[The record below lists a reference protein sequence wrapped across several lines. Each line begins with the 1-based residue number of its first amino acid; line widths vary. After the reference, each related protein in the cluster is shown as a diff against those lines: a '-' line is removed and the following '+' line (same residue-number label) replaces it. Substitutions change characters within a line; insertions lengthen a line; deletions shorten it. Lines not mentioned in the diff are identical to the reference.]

1 MYVNVSYVFSNLREI
16 GELGVLNLREIGE
29 LGVLNLREI
38 GDLGV
43 LNLRENEKSI
53 IFAQETACVIM
64 ENRVFKRKIYE
75 RIRQW
80 KQESNGESALM
91 IQGARRIGKST
102 IVEEFARNEYS
113 SYLIIDFNKASSVVK
128 SLFDDLMDLDFIFLQ
143 LQTIYNVVLEERKSV
158 IIFDEVQKC
167 PNARQAI
174 KYLVQDGRYDYIETG
189 SLISIKQNTKG
200 ITIPSEEE
208 QIEMYPMDFEEFRW
222 ALGDAAS
229 IPMIRTFYEK
239 RMALGAAHRTKQ
251 RDLRLYML
259 VGGMPQA
266 VNEYVKTNN
275 LAKVDAVK
283 RRIIKLYSDDF
294 LKIDP
299 TGKLSKLFM
308 SIPSQLSKKSTR
320 FYTNAV
326 VGELEVNTEAEM
338 LINLEDSKAVLVSYH
353 SDDPNVG
360 LSLTQDISKYKLFVA
375 DTGLFV
381 TMAFWDKDFTE
392 NVIYQKLLAD
402 KLEANLGYI
411 YENLVAQML
420 TAAGNKLFYYTFEKD
435 EKHSYEIDFLLSRGN
450 KICPIEVKSSGY
462 KTHASLDAFRLKYS
476 ARIKNSYLLYIK
488 DLQKGD
494 NELMYLPFYM
504 TGMI

>member
-1 MYVNVSYVFSNLREI
+1 MREIGDSAVSNLREI
-16 GELGVLNLREIGE
+16 GKFVVLNLREIG
-29 LGVLNLREI
+29 
-38 GDLGV
+38 
-43 LNLRENEKSI
+43 KYF
-53 IFAQETACVIM
+53 IFASESMFYIM
-64 ENRVFKRKIYE
+64 EKRVFKRKVYDKILK
-75 RIRQW
+75 W

-102 IVEEFARNEYS
+102 IVEEFAKKEYS
-113 SYLIIDFNKASSVVK
+113 SYLIIDFNKVSAAVK

-143 LQTIYNVVLEERKSV
+143 LQTIYNVVLEDRKSV

-189 SLISIKQNTKG
+189 SLISIKQNTRG

-208 QIEMYPMDFEEFRW
+208 QIDMYPMDFEEFRW
-222 ALGDAAS
+222 ALGDNAS
-229 IPMIRTFYEK
+229 IPLINSFYEK
-239 RMALGAAHRTKQ
+239 RMPLGAAHRTKQ

-266 VNEYVKTNN
+266 VNEYLNTNN

-294 LKIDP
+294 LKIDS

-308 SIPSQLSKKSTR
+308 AIPAQLSKKSTR
-320 FYTNAV
+320 FYTNSV
-326 VGELEVNTEAEM
+326 VGELENNAESKM

-360 LSLTQDISKYKLFVA
+360 MSFTQDVSKYKLFVA

-381 TMAFWDKDFTE
+381 TMVFWDKDFAE

-420 TAAGNKLFYYTFEKD
+420 TASGNKLFYYTFEKD

-462 KTHASLDAFRLKYS
+462 KTHASLDAFRVKYS
-476 ARIKNSYLLYIK
+476 GRIKNSYLLYTK
-488 DLQKGD
+488 DLIIGD
-494 NELMYLPFYM
+494 NELMYIPFYM